1 MFGISGL
8 EFIFLVILVF
18 FVIGPERMPEYAQQ
32 LKEFIKYIR
41 RMAFDVKDDIKDTLG
56 PDLGDINWRQYDPRQ
71 YDPRVIV
78 REAFAEDDE
87 ERRKELEA
95 AAAAQAELN
104 RPAESVTQRLPKGAW
119 APFDVEA
126 T

>member
-1 MFGISGL
+1 MLGISGL
-8 EFIFLVILVF
+8 EFIVLALLVF

-32 LKEFIKYIR
+32 LKDFIKYVR
-41 RMAFDVKDDIKDTLG
+41 RMAFEAKDDLKETLG
-56 PDLGDINWRQYDPRQ
+56 PGLEDINWRQYDPRQ

-87 ERRKELEA
+87 ERRRELEEQ
-95 AAAAQAELN
+95 AQAS
-104 RPAESVTQRLPKGAW
+104 PALSVTSRLPKGAW
-119 APFDVEA
+119 APYDTEA

>member
-8 EFIFLVILVF
+8 EFIVLAILVF
-18 FVIGPERMPEYAQQ
+18 VVIGPERMPEYAQQ
-32 LKEFIKYIR
+32 LKDFVKQIR
-41 RMAFDVKDDIKDTLG
+41 RIAFDAKDDLKETLG

-78 REAFAEDDE
+78 REAFAEDEE

-95 AAAAQAELN
+95 RAQAA
-104 RPAESVTQRLPKGAW
+104 PAASVTSRLPRGAW
-119 APFDVEA
+119 APFDSEA

>member
-8 EFIFLVILVF
+8 EFIFLAVLVF

-32 LKEFIKYIR
+32 LKDFIKYVR
-41 RMAFDVKDDIKDTLG
+41 RMAFEAKDDLKETLG
-56 PDLGDINWRQYDPRQ
+56 PGLEDINWRQYDPRQ

-78 REAFAEDDE
+78 REAFAEDEE
-87 ERRKELEA
+87 ERRQELEEK
-95 AAAAQAELN
+95 AQAA
-104 RPAESVTQRLPKGAW
+104 PALSVTSRLPRGAW
-119 APFDVEA
+119 APFDTEA

>member
-1 MFGISGL
+1 MLGISGL
-8 EFIFLVILVF
+8 EFIVLLILVF
-18 FVIGPERMPEYAQQ
+18 VVIGPERMPEYAQQ
-32 LKEFIKYIR
+32 LKDFIKMVR
-41 RMAFDVKDDIKDTLG
+41 RMAFDARDDLKETLG
-56 PDLGDINWRQYDPRQ
+56 PDLGDIDWKQYDPRQ

-87 ERRKELEA
+87 ERRAELEA
-95 AAAAQAELN
+95 KASAT
-104 RPAESVTQRLPKGAW
+104 PAPSVTQRLPHGAW

>member
-8 EFIFLVILVF
+8 EFIVLAVLVF
-18 FVIGPERMPEYAQQ
+18 VVIGPERMPEYAQQ
-32 LKEFIKYIR
+32 LKDFIKWVR
-41 RMAFDVKDDIKDTLG
+41 RMAFDAKDDLKETLG

-87 ERRKELEA
+87 ERRKELEEKA
-95 AAAAQAELN
+95 AAS
-104 RPAESVTQRLPKGAW
+104 PAPSVISRLPKGAW
-119 APFDVEA
+119 APFDAEA

>member
-8 EFIFLVILVF
+8 EFIVLLLLVF

-32 LKEFIKYIR
+32 LKNFIKFAR
-41 RMAFDVKDDIKDTLG
+41 RMAFEAKDDLKETLG
-56 PDLGDINWRQYDPRQ
+56 PGLEDINWRQYDPRQ

-78 REAFAEDDE
+78 REAFAEEEE
-87 ERRKELEA
+87 ERLKEMEKK
-95 AAAAQAELN
+95 AQAL
-104 RPAESVTQRLPKGAW
+104 PASSVTSRLPRGAW
-119 APFDVEA
+119 APYDTEA